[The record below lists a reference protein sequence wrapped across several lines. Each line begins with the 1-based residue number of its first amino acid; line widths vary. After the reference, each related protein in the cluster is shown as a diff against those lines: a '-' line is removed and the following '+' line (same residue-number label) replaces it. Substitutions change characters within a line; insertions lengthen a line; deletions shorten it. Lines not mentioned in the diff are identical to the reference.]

1 MAAGRVGVLGAL
13 HCWLSYRHHLRWLA
27 CGPSIKLHFGESSSA
42 DYLHTGPENGVF
54 RVGTPE
60 RDSRTLKLW
69 TGGAP
74 LGVQHLQGTQ
84 LIGTWCATRRA
95 PAKG

>member
-1 MAAGRVGVLGAL
+1 MLVELL
-13 HCWLSYRHHLRWLA
+13 TSPPLA
-27 CGPSIKLHFGESSSA
+27 CGPSIKMHFGESSSA
-42 DYLHTGPENGVF
+42 DSLHAGLENRFFTVWTPD
-54 RVGTPE
+54 GT
-60 RDSRTLKLW
+60 SRTLKLW

-74 LGVQHLQGTQ
+74 LGVQNLQGSQ